1 MNKEIKTTRFEV
13 EEFEK
18 LKRNLVKYECALAVI
33 MTELSNLNAYYNA
46 YEPVNPIEHIK
57 QRIKSPESIAGKLK
71 KKALPV
77 TAEAAEKIFRI

>member
-33 MTELSNLNAYYNA
+33 MTELLD
-46 YEPVNPIEHIK
+46 
-57 QRIKSPESIAGKLK
+57 
-71 KKALPV
+71 
-77 TAEAAEKIFRI
+77 